1 MKICF
6 YCDSIFTFGGV
17 QRVLAGLA
25 KELSRRHEVTI
36 LTRDNPSDEDRSMY
50 GLQDA
55 ALRFRYLHY
64 PELSFYEKIPC
75 KAYSLMYKK
84 VLPQNAR
91 TTRLYSYSSF
101 PSTYR
106 RILIGALQEEDY
118 DVVVGVHVFPSL
130 FLAGIRKHIRAKVVG
145 WMHNSYEA
153 FFGQPGLWLW
163 KGEKRFKYQSQAL
176 DEIVVLTRN
185 DQRLYRERLG
195 VKTTALYN
203 PLTLEVKGQG
213 GAAHKRFVAVGR
225 MTPLMKGFDI
235 LVEGFALF
243 AKGND
248 EWTLDIVGEGE
259 EEGLIRSLI
268 VKHGLENR
276 VKIHPFTKNIQEH
289 YASASV
295 YVLSSRWEGFG
306 LVLIEAM
313 AYGLPVITSDVPV
326 GKELLGDK
334 PFGFLFENG
343 NPVSLAGQMSRVV
356 SLAELGRLGEEAKAY
371 AGEFEVGHIAREWE
385 KLILKK

>member
-25 KELSRRHEVTI
+25 KELARRHEVTI
-36 LTRDNPSDEDRSMY
+36 LTRDDPADEDRTMY

-55 ALRFRYLHY
+55 AVKFRYLRY
-64 PELSFYEKIPC
+64 PKLPFYENIPC
-75 KAYSLMYKK
+75 KAYSFLYKK
-84 VLPQNAR
+84 VLSQNAR
-91 TTRLYSYSSF
+91 TTKMYGYSSF
-101 PSTYR
+101 PYTYR
-106 RILIGALQEEDY
+106 KLLIGELQKEPY

-130 FLAGIRKHIRAKVVG
+130 FLASVRKHIRAKVIG

-163 KGEKRFKYQSQAL
+163 KGEKRFKYQTKAL
-176 DEIVVLTRN
+176 DEIVVLTEN
-185 DQRLYRERLG
+185 DRRLYWERLG
-195 VKTTALYN
+195 VESTVMYN
-203 PLTLEVKGQG
+203 PLTLESRGQG
-213 GAAHKRFVAVGR
+213 SALYKKFLAVGR
-225 MTPLMKGFDI
+225 LTPLMKGFDI

-243 AKGND
+243 AEENS

-259 EEGLIRSLI
+259 EEGLVRSLI
-268 VKHGLENR
+268 AKYGLENR
-276 VKIHPFTKNIQEH
+276 VKLHPFTKNIH
-289 YASASV
+289 TFYASASV

-306 LVLIEAM
+306 LVLVEAM
-313 AYGLPVITSDVPV
+313 AHGLPVISSDVPV

-343 NPVSLAGQMSRVV
+343 NPVSLAGQMSRIAG
-356 SLAELGRLGEEAKAY
+356 LPELRGLGGKAMAY
-371 AGEFEVGHIAREWE
+371 AREFDISHIAEKWE
-385 KLILKK
+385 KSILKN

>member
-6 YCDSIFTFGGV
+6 YCDSIFSFGGV

-36 LTRDNPSDEDRSMY
+36 LTRDDPADEDLSMY

-55 ALRFRYLHY
+55 ALKFRYLHY
-64 PELSFYEKIPC
+64 PKLPLFEKISC
-75 KAYSLMYKK
+75 KAYSFLYKR

-91 TTRLYSYSSF
+91 TTRFYTYSSF
-101 PSTYR
+101 PFTYR
-106 RILIGALQEEDY
+106 RLLIGALKAEDY

-130 FLAGIRKHIRAKVVG
+130 FLAGIRKHIRGKVVG

-153 FFGQPGLWLW
+153 FFNQPGLWLW
-163 KGEKRFKYQSQAL
+163 KGEKRFKYQSKAL
-176 DEIVVLTRN
+176 DEVVVLTRN
-185 DQRLYRERLG
+185 DRRLYRERLG
-195 VKTTALYN
+195 VETTVMYN
-203 PLTLEVKGQG
+203 PLTLEPQGQG
-213 GAAHKRFVAVGR
+213 SALYKKFLAVGR
-225 MTPLMKGFDI
+225 FTPLMKGFDI

-243 AKGND
+243 AKENS

-259 EEGLIRSLI
+259 EEALIRSLI
-268 VKHGLENR
+268 AKHGLESR
-276 VKIHPFTKNIQEH
+276 VKIHPFTKQVQQH

-313 AYGLPVITSDVPV
+313 AHGLPVIASDVPV

-343 NPVSLAGQMSRVV
+343 NPVSLAGQMKRV
-356 SLAELGRLGEEAKAY
+356 SELAEIGELGEEAKAY
-371 AGEFEVGHIAREWE
+371 AREFGAGRIAEKWE
-385 KLILKK
+385 KMILKN

>member
-36 LTRDNPSDEDRSMY
+36 LTRDNPADEDLSMY

-55 ALRFRYLHY
+55 NLKFRYLHY
-64 PELSFYEKIPC
+64 PKLPFYENIPC
-75 KAYSLMYKK
+75 KAYSMLYKK
-84 VLPQNAR
+84 LLPQNAR
-91 TTRLYSYSSF
+91 TTRLYSYTSF
-101 PSTYR
+101 PFTYR
-106 RILIGALQEEDY
+106 KLLIEALNEEDY

-130 FLAGIRKHIRAKVVG
+130 FLAGIRKHIRAKVIG

-153 FFGQPGLWLW
+153 FFEQPGIWLW
-163 KGEKRFKYQSQAL
+163 KGENRFKYQSRAL

-195 VKTTALYN
+195 VETTVLYN
-203 PLTLEVKGQG
+203 PLTLEAKGRG
-213 GAAHKRFVAVGR
+213 SAFHKKFLAVGR

-243 AKGND
+243 AKENK

-259 EEGLIRSLI
+259 EEALIRSLI
-268 VKHGLENR
+268 GKYKLENR
-276 VKIHPFTKNIQEH
+276 VSIHPFTKDIQAH

-313 AYGLPVITSDVPV
+313 SHGLPVISSDVPV

-334 PFGFLFENG
+334 SFGFLFENG
-343 NPVSLAGQMSRVV
+343 NPVSLAGQMSQLAR
-356 SLAELGRLGEEAKAY
+356 SAELDKLGDEAKAY
-371 AGEFEVGHIAREWE
+371 AGEFEISHIAAKWE
-385 KLILKK
+385 ETVLKN

>member
-36 LTRDNPSDEDRSMY
+36 LTRDDPAGEDRSMY

-55 ALRFRYLHY
+55 PLKFRYLRY
-64 PELSFYEKIPC
+64 PKLPFYENIPC
-75 KAYSLMYKK
+75 KTYSLLYKK
-84 VLPQNAR
+84 ILPQNAW

-101 PSTYR
+101 SFTYR
-106 RILIGALQEEDY
+106 KLLIGALGEEDY

-153 FFGQPGLWLW
+153 FFEQPGIWLW
-163 KGEKRFKYQSQAL
+163 KGEKRFKYQSKAL

-195 VKTTALYN
+195 VKTTVLYN
-203 PLTLEVKGQG
+203 PLTLETKGQG
-213 GAAHKRFVAVGR
+213 SALYKKFLAVGR
-225 MTPLMKGFDI
+225 MTPFMKGFDI

-243 AKGND
+243 AQENS

-259 EEGLIRSLI
+259 EEALIRSLI
-268 VKHGLENR
+268 AKHGLESR
-276 VKIHPFTKNIQEH
+276 VKIHPFTKDIQKY
-289 YASASV
+289 YAAASV

-313 AYGLPVITSDVPV
+313 AHGLPVIASDVPV

-334 PFGFLFENG
+334 SFGFLFENG
-343 NPVSLAGQMSRVV
+343 NPASLAGQMSRVAG
-356 SLAELGRLGEEAKAY
+356 LAELGELGEEAKAY
-371 AGEFEVGHIAREWE
+371 AGEFEAGYIAGMWE
-385 KLILKK
+385 KTILKN